1 VFKRPFVFNFLE
13 KLNYERILLNNTNP
27 LELLDQLNIP
37 KERNTSISPKILI
50 VTKKIDIEADLLG
63 IQFLKHGIEYLKLT
77 EEDIP
82 LNFGCE
88 FRIGKKNKFRVVIKG
103 RKTNLQNIKIVLLR
117 HFDPKFL
124 NYFSGIRQTYFV
136 QQWYQ
141 TFLCLQQILKCVWI
155 NDPQKTFDA
164 ENRLNQLLTAQRIGF
179 NIPETSITNHPDVGR
194 RFFDENFGT
203 TLVKVL
209 HHHEII
215 HKCMS
220 YRFLATKIENS
231 HLSKFDELSY
241 SPVIFQKRIEID
253 SEIRVTIIGDNIF
266 SCDLSTSHGKK
277 YFDLHRIKEKDL
289 KYKEINLEK
298 KIEKLCLKLNKELK
312 LLVSSIDFIVD
323 KKGEIVFL
331 EINPVG
337 DWNWIEKHTNLPITK
352 SMFDFVN
359 SLLKKNRLH
368 DS

>member
-1 VFKRPFVFNFLE
+1 MSQRPFVFNFLE
-13 KLNYERILLNNTNP
+13 RLNYESIWLNNTNP
-27 LELLDQLNIP
+27 LELLDRLNISE
-37 KERNTSISPKILI
+37 KRNIPSNPKIL
-50 VTKKIDIEADLLG
+50 VFTKKMDIETDLLG
-63 IQFLKHGIEYLKLT
+63 IQFLKHGIDYVKLI
-77 EEDIP
+77 EEDLP
-82 LNFGCE
+82 LNFSCE
-88 FRIGKKNKFRVVIKG
+88 FEIGKKKNKFNVVIGG
-103 RKTNLQNIKIVLLR
+103 RKVNLQNIKIVLLR

-124 NYFSGIRQTYFV
+124 NYFTGIKQVFFA

-141 TFLCLQQILKCVWI
+141 TFLSLQQILKCVWV

-164 ENRLNQLLTAQRIGF
+164 ENRLTQLLTAQRIGF
-179 NIPETSITNHPDVGR
+179 NIPVTSITNHPDVGR
-194 RFFDENFGT
+194 RFFKENSGT

-215 HKCMS
+215 HKYMS
-220 YRFLATKIENS
+220 YRFLTTKIEDN

-241 SPVIFQKRIEID
+241 SPVIFQRRIEID
-253 SEIRVTIIGDNIF
+253 SEIRVTLIDDNIF
-266 SCDLSTSHGKK
+266 SCNLSTSQDKK

-289 KYKEINLEK
+289 KYKEINLGK

-323 KKGEIVFL
+323 KTGEIVFL

-359 SLLKKNRLH
+359 GLLSKRGRT
-368 DS
+368 